1 MSTTAR
7 TSWIGEVIVVG
18 AIYFVI
24 GYGSAAL
31 DPAIPDQRRFMW
43 RLTAWIASV
52 AVMSTHIAY
61 EHVRRGDSTAVAA
74 RHTALAVALGGFL
87 LALAATVH
95 AAVGASHAPFWRFL
109 IALVVW
115 PTVTGAPVFV
125 VAFAATA
132 ILRRWSTRGAS
143 GPHR

>member
-1 MSTTAR
+1 MALAAMSTTAR

-74 RHTALAVALGGFL
+74 RHTALAVALGGVF
-87 LALAATVH
+87 LALAAPGH
-95 AAVGASHAPFWRFL
+95 AAVGASHAPFWRV
-109 IALVVW
+109 LV
-115 PTVTGAPVFV
+115 APPLWAAPPRGPGVF
-125 VAFAATA
+125 FG
-132 ILRRWSTRGAS
+132 LS
-143 GPHR
+143 GPPPPPPRSAP

>member
-1 MSTTAR
+1 MALAAMSTTAR

-74 RHTALAVALGGFL
+74 RHTALAVALGGVFL
-87 LALAATVH
+87 
-95 AAVGASHAPFWRFL
+95 AVCPPGLSGRGASHPPVWRC
-109 IALVVW
+109 
-115 PTVTGAPVFV
+115 PVSP
-125 VAFAATA
+125 
-132 ILRRWSTRGAS
+132 R
-143 GPHR
+143 